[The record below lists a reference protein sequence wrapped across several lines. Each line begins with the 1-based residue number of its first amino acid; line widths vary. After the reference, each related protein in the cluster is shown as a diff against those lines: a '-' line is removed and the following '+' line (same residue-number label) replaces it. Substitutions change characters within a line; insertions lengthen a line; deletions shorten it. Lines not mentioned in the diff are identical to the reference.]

1 MTSRREWC
9 RTAVLG
15 VLLAGMPPITASRA
29 SAKRPLV
36 AAHRGGALLWPEN
49 SVTAFRN
56 ALALGV
62 DFLET
67 DVHLT
72 SDGEVVILHDPTL
85 DRTTTGT
92 GPVRALAFG
101 DLAKLRLRGGDGTP
115 TVDPVPTLGAVL
127 DLLTDQRAELLLE
140 IKVGADGQRYP
151 GIEEKT
157 LALVKARGLLERTVV
172 MGFHAPTVR
181 RVRQLEPDV
190 RTVLL
195 VNRMRIDR
203 QGVAPAESV
212 RWTVDAGASALG
224 IQHTALDADVVAA
237 ARAAGLRLA
246 AWTVNDEPTIT
257 RVVAL
262 GVDIVI
268 SDRPDLALR
277 LAR

>member
-9 RTAVLG
+9 RAAMLG
-15 VLLAGMPPITASRA
+15 VLVAGMRGAAPASA

-49 SVTAFRN
+49 SLTAFRN

-92 GPVRALAFG
+92 GPVRAAALG
-101 DLAKLRLRGGDGTP
+101 DLAKLRLRGTDGTA
-115 TVDPVPTLGAVL
+115 TADAVPGLAAVL
-127 DLLTDQRAELLLE
+127 DLLKGDRAELLLE

-151 GIEEKT
+151 GIEDRT

-181 RVRQLEPDV
+181 RVRELEPAL

-195 VNRMRIDR
+195 VRRARIDG
-203 QGVAPAESV
+203 QGVAPVESV
-212 RWTVDAGASALG
+212 RWTLDAGASALG

-246 AWTVNDEPTIT
+246 AWTVNDEPTIK
-257 RVVAL
+257 RVIEL